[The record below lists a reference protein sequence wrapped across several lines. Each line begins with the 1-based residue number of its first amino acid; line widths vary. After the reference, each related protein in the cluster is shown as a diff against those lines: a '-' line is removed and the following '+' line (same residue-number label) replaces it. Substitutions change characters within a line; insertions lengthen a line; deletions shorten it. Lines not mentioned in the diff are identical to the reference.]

1 VLIGDSHLKGI
12 AAILQ
17 AELTSKY
24 ELFSVVKPGAC
35 SNQLVHSIPETVKQ
49 LTKEDVLVI
58 SYGTNDYGY
67 DNFKSTIMNIKDYIS
82 TQSHTN
88 ILVLGI
94 PFRYDLQNSIAVN
107 LEITKINR
115 MLSKIVRTL
124 PNCRFLETNND
135 SKLFTR
141 HGLHR
146 NKLGKQ
152 LMVLQINTHTCSFFR
167 SNTQSCIPLAWHNP
181 VNSMIPMKTTKE
193 LQKDKPDENQRQNF
207 RNSNRTR
214 KIPVTRSDDFLW

>member
-35 SNQLVHSIPETVKQ
+35 SNQLVYSIPETVKQ
-49 LTKEDVLVI
+49 LTKDVLVI
-58 SYGTNDYGY
+58 SCGTNVYGY

-107 LEITKINR
+107 LEISKINR
-115 MLSKIVRTL
+115 MLSKIVQTL
-124 PNCRFLETNND
+124 PNCRFLEANND
-135 SKLFTR
+135 RKLFTSM
-141 HGLHR
+141 GFTETSW
-146 NKLGKQ
+146 
-152 LMVLQINTHTCSFFR
+152 V
-167 SNTQSCIPLAWHNP
+167 SN
-181 VNSMIPMKTTKE
+181 
-193 LQKDKPDENQRQNF
+193 
-207 RNSNRTR
+207 
-214 KIPVTRSDDFLW
+214 